1 MVIYLEFIDQII
13 LGPSLG
19 TPIGNDDG
27 VTLSTNDESFDRE
40 TQ

>member
-1 MVIYLEFIDQII
+1 MEFIDQII

-19 TPIGNDDG
+19 TPIGNYDI
-27 VTLSTNDESFDRE
+27 VTLGTNDESFDRE